1 MLPLAV
7 KYNFAYIKPNIKHD
21 HWFIL
26 KSNKAIYRTFL
37 IDPIIIFCKNN
48 SLKQLNGGNT
58 IRNDKNIKKDAINII
73 ENAHLV
79 HLVNPSLLQKQFC
92 YLFPRT

>member
-21 HWFIL
+21 HWSIL

-58 IRNDKNIKKDAINII
+58 IRNDKNIKTRCNKHNRKCTPCTPCESKSTAKAI
-73 ENAHLV
+73 
-79 HLVNPSLLQKQFC
+79 LLFIS
-92 YLFPRT
+92 

>member
-21 HWFIL
+21 HWSIL

-58 IRNDKNIKKDAINII
+58 IRNDKNIKKRCNKHNRKCTPCTPCESKSTAKAI
-73 ENAHLV
+73 
-79 HLVNPSLLQKQFC
+79 LLFIS
-92 YLFPRT
+92 